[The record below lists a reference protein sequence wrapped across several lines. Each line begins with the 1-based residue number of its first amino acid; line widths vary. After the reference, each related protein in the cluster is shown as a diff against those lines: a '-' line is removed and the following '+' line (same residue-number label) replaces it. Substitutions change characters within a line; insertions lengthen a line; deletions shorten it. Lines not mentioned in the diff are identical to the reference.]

1 MDDHQA
7 EFALAMDFEAGRLR
21 YIGVIYATYAYAE
34 GDRGDAPETDTTRSS
49 CVTIRHL
56 HTRAPRSHRRFTRLG
71 LRPNS
76 LNRLS
81 IPLLHSVYRHD
92 VCACPLS
99 LGRMGKALEW
109 SARDGGYADR
119 CATVR
124 CDSHR
129 SYVPRGAA
137 RRPPGCDEREGD
149 VTTRAGDP
157 ARCPQLKG
165 DRGMSN
171 HNVSEYGPRREMVL
185 DGDVGGGERKRRVA

>member
-1 MDDHQA
+1 MRKKVHCRSLSSIHILYNQA
-7 EFALAMDFEAGRLR
+7 LVRGLSDSFDPPRW
-21 YIGVIYATYAYAE
+21 IGNVSLI
-34 GDRGDAPETDTTRSS
+34 GGSTRVLVPASPTWS
-49 CVTIRHL
+49 T
-56 HTRAPRSHRRFTRLG
+56 PS
-71 LRPNS
+71 PP

-109 SARDGGYADR
+109 SARDGSYADR

-137 RRPPGCDEREGD
+137 RRPPMRSGEALAPPSERCS
-149 VTTRAGDP
+149 P
-157 ARCPQLKG
+157 F
-165 DRGMSN
+165 
-171 HNVSEYGPRREMVL
+171 PRSRL
-185 DGDVGGGERKRRVA
+185 VADAMADAMMI